1 VEKELQVLVVDSQA
15 DSASTQKMLAD
26 EGAAFGSRSAASLLE
41 ALNILAGRGFDV
53 IVSELN
59 LPDSQGLATFE
70 ALRLHTRDI
79 PIVVMTTAANEQ
91 LAFSAVEHGAQDYL
105 IKGRVTTAAL
115 TRVLR
120 YAVARHK
127 GTHRDSGAGQS
138 AGRTIGVLGAKGG
151 VGATTIAAH
160 LTLGLREQVLR
171 EEAAR
176 EQPVG
181 EPAAPEQGEQKV
193 LLIDLDAN
201 SSSTSFLFQTK
212 PEFTLADAATNLHR
226 LDREFWAGIVS
237 ETKYGVDLLNPPGSQ
252 GYTEM
257 PAAERVRHVVRFAR
271 NLYSLVVVDLGAPS
285 ALALEVIQ
293 EIQNV
298 VLVVSPLL
306 MEMLE
311 ARRALTK
318 LAEMGVPPDRIH
330 LVWNR
335 TARQQTGAIRVF
347 EKAIGRTAVR
357 TIADCS
363 AEIESKFSDGRFLDS
378 SLSLRKETAQ
388 LAAHLLGR
396 DAGRT
401 PRSLMALLGHVTSH
415 VAPRRDKTA
424 QPPVPG

>member
-1 VEKELQVLVVDSQA
+1 MEKELQVLVVDSQE
-15 DSASTQKMLAD
+15 DSAATSRMLAD
-26 EGAAFGSRSAASLLE
+26 EGQMFQTRSAASLLE
-41 ALNILAGRGFDV
+41 ALNFLADRGFDI

-59 LPDSQGLATFE
+59 LPDSHGLATFE

-105 IKGRVTTAAL
+105 IKGRVTTKAL
-115 TRVLR
+115 TRVIR

-127 GTHRDSGAGQS
+127 GTHRGSGESQK

-160 LTLGLREQVLR
+160 LAVEIREQALREQ
-171 EEAAR
+171 
-176 EQPVG
+176 
-181 EPAAPEQGEQKV
+181 AAPEQAKQKV
-193 LLIDLDAN
+193 LLVDLDAN

-212 PEFTLADAATNLHR
+212 SEFTLADAATNLHR
-226 LDREFWAGIVS
+226 LDREFWNGIVS
-237 ETKYGVDLLNPPGSQ
+237 ETRYGVDLLNPPGSR

-293 EIQNV
+293 EVQNV
-298 VLVVSPLL
+298 VLVVTPHLV
-306 MEMLE
+306 EMLE
-311 ARRALTK
+311 ARRALAK
-318 LAEMGVPPDRIH
+318 LAEIGLTPDRIE

-335 TARQQTGAIRVF
+335 AARQHTSAIRAF
-347 EKAIGRTAVR
+347 EKAIGRNAAR
-357 TIADCS
+357 TIAECS
-363 AEIESKFSDGRFLDS
+363 EEIESKFSDGQFLDS
-378 SLSLRKETAQ
+378 NLPLRKETAQ
-388 LAAHLLGR
+388 LVSHLLGR
-396 DAGRT
+396 DTGRT
-401 PRSLMALLGHVTSH
+401 HRSLMALLAH
-415 VAPRRDKTA
+415 VAPRRDKMA

>member
-1 VEKELQVLVVDSQA
+1 MEKELQVLVVDSLE
-15 DSASTQKMLAD
+15 DSAATEKMLAD
-26 EGAAFGSRSAASLLE
+26 EDQVFHSRSAASLLE
-41 ALNILAGRGFDV
+41 ALNVLAERGFDI

-115 TRVLR
+115 IRVLR

-127 GTHRDSGAGQS
+127 GIHRGSGESQS
-138 AGRTIGVLGAKGG
+138 VGRTIGVLGAKGG
-151 VGATTIAAH
+151 VGATTVAAH
-160 LTLGLREQVLR
+160 LALGLREETVR
-171 EEAAR
+171 EQAAR
-176 EQPVG
+176 V
-181 EPAAPEQGEQKV
+181 PAAPERADPKV

-226 LDREFWAGIVS
+226 LDREFWSGIVS
-237 ETKYGVDLLNPPGSQ
+237 ETGCGVDLLNPPGSR

-257 PAAERVRHVVRFAR
+257 PPAERVRHVVRFAR

-285 ALALEVIQ
+285 VLALEVIQ
-293 EIQNV
+293 EVQNV
-298 VLVVSPLL
+298 VLVVTPLL

-311 ARRALTK
+311 ARRALAK
-318 LAEMGVPPDRIH
+318 LTEIGLTGDRIH

-335 TARQQTGAIRVF
+335 ATRQQAGAIRLF
-347 EKAIGRTAVR
+347 EKAIGRSAAR
-357 TIADCS
+357 MIADCS

-378 SLSLRKETAQ
+378 SLPLRKETAQ

-396 DAGRT
+396 DAARA
-401 PRSLMALLGHVTSH
+401 PRSLVAFLAN
-415 VAPRRDKTA
+415 VAPRRHKTA
-424 QPPVPG
+424 QTPVPG

>member
-1 VEKELQVLVVDSQA
+1 VEKELQVLVVDSLD
-15 DSASTQKMLAD
+15 DSAATEKMLAD
-26 EGAAFGSRSAASLLE
+26 EGQVFHSRAAASLLE
-41 ALNILAGRGFDV
+41 ALNILAGRGFDI

-105 IKGRVTTAAL
+105 IKGRVTTTAL
-115 TRVLR
+115 TRVIR

-127 GTHRDSGAGQS
+127 GTHRDPGESRIVA
-138 AGRTIGVLGAKGG
+138 RTIGVLGAKGG

-160 LTLGLREQVLR
+160 LTLGLREQTLQ
-171 EEAAR
+171 
-176 EQPVG
+176 EQ
-181 EPAAPEQGEQKV
+181 AAPEQAEQKV

-212 PEFTLADAATNLHR
+212 TEFTLADAATNLHR

-237 ETKYGVDLLNPPGSQ
+237 ETRYGVDLLNPPGSR

-271 NLYSLVVVDLGAPS
+271 NLYSLVVVDLGAPGP
-285 ALALEVIQ
+285 LALEVIQ
-293 EIQNV
+293 EVQNI
-298 VLVVSPLL
+298 VLVVTPFL

-311 ARRALTK
+311 ARRALAK
-318 LAEMGVPPDRIH
+318 LAEIGFTGDRVH

-335 TARQQTGAIRVF
+335 TTRQQAGAIRVF
-347 EKAIGRTAVR
+347 EKAIGRSAVR

-363 AEIESKFSDGRFLDS
+363 AELESKFSDGRFLDP
-378 SLSLRKETAQ
+378 SLPLRKETAH

-396 DAGRT
+396 DTVRT
-401 PRSLMALLGHVTSH
+401 PRSLMALLAH
-415 VAPRRDKTA
+415 VAPRRHKMA

>member
-1 VEKELQVLVVDSQA
+1 VEKELQVLVVDSRE
-15 DSASTQKMLAD
+15 DSAATEQMLAD
-26 EGAAFGSRSAASLLE
+26 EGQVFHSRAAASLLE
-41 ALNILAGRGFDV
+41 ALNILAQRGFDI

-70 ALRLHTRDI
+70 ALRLHTRDT
-79 PIVVMTTAANEQ
+79 PIVVMTTAAHEQ

-105 IKGRVTTAAL
+105 IKGRVTTTAL
-115 TRVLR
+115 TRVIR
-120 YAVARHK
+120 YSVARHK
-127 GTHRDSGAGQS
+127 GTHRDPGETRPVA
-138 AGRTIGVLGAKGG
+138 RTIGVLGAKGG

-160 LTLGLREQVLR
+160 LAIGLREQVVQ
-171 EEAAR
+171 EQAVR
-176 EQPVG
+176 EQ
-181 EPAAPEQGEQKV
+181 AAPEQAGPEQAAPKV

-212 PEFTLADAATNLHR
+212 SEFTLADAATNLHR
-226 LDREFWAGIVS
+226 LDREFWSGIIS
-237 ETKYGVDLLNPPGSQ
+237 ETSYGVDLLSPPGSR

-271 NLYSLVVVDLGAPS
+271 NLYSLVIVDLGATS

-293 EIQNV
+293 EVQNV
-298 VLVVSPLL
+298 VLVVTPLL

-311 ARRALTK
+311 ARRALAK
-318 LAEMGVPPDRIH
+318 LAELGLTDDRIH

-335 TARQQTGAIRVF
+335 ATRQQAGAMRMF
-347 EKAIGRTAVR
+347 EKAVGRSAVR

-363 AEIESKFSDGRFLDS
+363 VEIESKFGDGRFLDS
-378 SLSLRKETAQ
+378 SLPLRKETAP

-396 DAGRT
+396 DPGRT
-401 PRSLMALLGHVTSH
+401 PRSLIALLAH
-415 VAPRRDKTA
+415 VAPRRHETA